1 MAYYANSEIDVKRAC
16 RMALN
21 EGFLSGMELSEHEQA
36 QIAKL
41 MARQTDTDEIA
52 LARIADPFW
61 RGRLVQLLDV
71 LADVQGLPGDE
82 TGSYDLKAARARG
95 QLRDTDRHVKRLTA
109 ICHRHRIALPPLDG
123 RRIERPTLKL
133 VKSTRAAARP
143 S

>member
-1 MAYYANSEIDVKRAC
+1 MAYYTNSEIDLKRAC

-21 EGFLSGMELSEHEQA
+21 EAFLSGVELSEHERA
-36 QIAKL
+36 QIVKL
-41 MARQTDTDEIA
+41 MARQTDNDEIA
-52 LARIADPFW
+52 LARMADPVY

-82 TGSYDLKAARARG
+82 TGTYDLKAARERG

-109 ICHRHRIALPPLDG
+109 ICHRHGIALPPLDG

-133 VKSTRAAARP
+133 VRTRAAARP
-143 S
+143 N

>member
-1 MAYYANSEIDVKRAC
+1 MAYYTNEEIDLKRAC

-21 EGFLSGMELSEHEQA
+21 EGFLSGMELSEHERA

-41 MARQTDTDEIA
+41 MARQTDNNEIA
-52 LARIADPFW
+52 LARIADPFY

-82 TGSYDLKAARARG
+82 TGSYDLKAARERG

-109 ICHRHRIALPPLDG
+109 ICHRHGIALPPLDG
-123 RRIERPTLKL
+123 RRIERPTLKI
-133 VKSTRAAARP
+133 VTRAAARP
-143 S
+143 N